1 MGAVASVW
9 KNGRYHTSINQTKD
23 EATMAEDNSAPLA
36 GAIRVDE
43 GSLRGH
49 IDEAVRSSVEET
61 LNALLDAEADAICG
75 AQRYERSPERQD
87 TRAGHYER
95 KLETKAGEVRLRVP
109 KLRSLPFETAIIERY
124 RRREASVEEAL
135 VEMYLAGV
143 SVRRVED
150 ITEALWGTRVSSGTV
165 SRLNQK
171 IYRHIEAWR
180 NRAIDGEFPYVY
192 LDGVIL
198 KRSWAGEVRNVSVL
212 VAIGV
217 GADGYRQILGVA
229 EGQKE
234 DLEGWRG
241 FLRHLKDRGLGTPRL
256 IISDA
261 CRGLVEAV
269 NELYPDA
276 DWQRCV
282 VHFYRNVFSHVPNS
296 KVADVARMLKA
307 IHAQEDR
314 SAADTKTREVVA
326 KLRTMKLPAAAEL
339 VETKGHETLTY
350 YAFPT
355 NHWRQLRTNNPL
367 ERIIREIRRRT
378 RVVGAFPDGHSALML
393 VAARLRHI
401 ASTKWGRRRY
411 MAMDNLLNPAR
422 QEVAA

>member
-1 MGAVASVW
+1 MGVTRQPS
-9 KNGRYHTSINQTKD
+9 SQTRS
-23 EATMAEDNSAPLA
+23 EATMDEDNAAPLE

-43 GSLRGH
+43 KQLRGH

-61 LNALLDAEADAICG
+61 LNALLDAEAEQICR
-75 AQRYERSPERQD
+75 AQRYERSADRVD
-87 TRAGHYER
+87 SRAGHYER
-95 KLETKAGEVRLRVP
+95 KLQTKAGEVQLRVP
-109 KLRSLPFETAIIERY
+109 KLRNLPFETAIIERY

-150 ITEALWGTRVSSGTV
+150 ITEALWGTRVSAGTV

-180 NRAIDGEFPYVY
+180 NRA
-192 LDGVIL
+192 
-198 KRSWAGEVRNVSVL
+198 GEVKNVSVL

-217 GADGYRQILGVA
+217 GTDGYRQILGVA

-234 DLEGWRG
+234 DVEGWRG
-241 FLRHLKDRGLGTPRL
+241 FLRHRKDRGLKDPRL

-261 CRGLVEAV
+261 CRGLVEAA
-269 NELYPDA
+269 NEVFPET

-282 VHFYRNVFSHVPNS
+282 VHWYRNVFSQVPNS
-296 KVADVARMLKA
+296 KVAEVARMLKA

-314 SAADTKTREVVA
+314 TSAEAKTKEVVT
-326 KLRTMKLPAAAEL
+326 KLRTMKLPKAAEL
-339 VETKGHETLTY
+339 VETKAHETMTY
-350 YAFPT
+350 YAFPS

-411 MAMDNLLNPAR
+411 MAMESLLNPIR
-422 QEVAA
+422 EEVAA

>member
-1 MGAVASVW
+1 
-9 KNGRYHTSINQTKD
+9 
-23 EATMAEDNSAPLA
+23 
-36 GAIRVDE
+36 
-43 GSLRGH
+43 
-49 IDEAVRSSVEET
+49 
-61 LNALLDAEADAICG
+61 
-75 AQRYERSPERQD
+75 
-87 TRAGHYER
+87 
-95 KLETKAGEVRLRVP
+95 
-109 KLRSLPFETAIIERY
+109 
-124 RRREASVEEAL
+124 

-180 NRAIDGEFPYVY
+180 NRAIEGEFPYVY
-192 LDGVIL
+192 LDGVVL

-229 EGQKE
+229 EGEKE
-234 DLEGWRG
+234 DLEGWRS
-241 FLRHLKDRGLGTPRL
+241 FLRHLKDRGLTTPRL

-261 CRGLVEAV
+261 CRGLVEAAHD
-269 NELYPDA
+269 LYPEA
-276 DWQRCV
+276 RWQRCV

-314 SAADTKTREVVA
+314 PSADVKTREVVA
-326 KLRTMKLPAAAEL
+326 KLRAMKVPAAAEL
-339 VETKGHETLTY
+339 LETKGHETLTY

-411 MAMDNLLNPAR
+411 MAMENLLNPAR

>member
-1 MGAVASVW
+1 
-9 KNGRYHTSINQTKD
+9 
-23 EATMAEDNSAPLA
+23 
-36 GAIRVDE
+36 VDE
-43 GSLRGH
+43 V
-49 IDEAVRSSVEET
+49 VRSSVEET
-61 LNALLDAEADAICG
+61 LNALLEAEADQICG
-75 AQRYERSPERQD
+75 AARYERSADRVD

-95 KLETKAGEVRLRVP
+95 KLETKAGAVTLKMP
-109 KLRSLPFETAIIERY
+109 KLRKLPFETAIIERY

-180 NRAIDGEFPYVY
+180 NREIVGDFPYVY
-192 LDGVIL
+192 LDGVVL

-217 GADGYRQILGVA
+217 GSDGFRQILGVA

-234 DLEGWRG
+234 DLEGWLG
-241 FLRHLKDRGLGTPRL
+241 FTRHLKDRGLNGVQL

-261 CRGLVEAV
+261 CRGLIEAIAEV
-269 NELYPDA
+269 YPQSE
-276 DWQRCV
+276 WQRCS
-282 VHFYRNVFSHVPNS
+282 VHFYRNVFSHVPNQ
-296 KVADVARMLKA
+296 KVAEVARMLKA

-314 SAADTKTREVVA
+314 SAAEAKSKEVITR
-326 KLRTMKLPAAAEL
+326 LRALKMKAAADL
-339 VETKGHETLTY
+339 VEQKVGETLTY
-350 YAFPT
+350 YSFPS
-355 NHWRQLRTNNPL
+355 NHWRQIRTNNPL

-393 VAARLRHI
+393 AAARLRHI
-401 ASTKWGRRRY
+401 ASTKWGKRRY
-411 MAMDNLLNPAR
+411 MLMDALLNPAK
-422 QEVAA
+422 QEAAA

>member
-1 MGAVASVW
+1 
-9 KNGRYHTSINQTKD
+9 
-23 EATMAEDNSAPLA
+23 MAEDTAEGLKD
-36 GAIRVDE
+36 AIRVNDRQ
-43 GSLRGH
+43 LRGH
-49 IDEAVRSSVEET
+49 IDEVVRSSVEET
-61 LNALLDAEADAICG
+61 LNAMLQAEADQICKAG
-75 AQRYERSPERQD
+75 RYERCAERVD

-95 KLETKAGEVRLRVP
+95 RLETKAGAVVLRMP

-124 RRREASVEEAL
+124 RRRESSVEEAL

-180 NRAIDGEFPYVY
+180 NRTLEGEFPYLF
-192 LDGVIL
+192 LDGVVL

-217 GADGYRQILGVA
+217 GSDGHRQILGVA

-241 FLRHLKDRGLGTPRL
+241 FLRHLKERGLAGVQL

-261 CRGLVEAV
+261 CIGLVEAAA
-269 NELYPDA
+269 ELFPEA
-276 DWQRCV
+276 QWQRCV
-282 VHFYRNVFSHVPNS
+282 VHFYRNVFSQVPKS
-296 KVADVARMLKA
+296 KVAEAARMLKA

-314 SAADTKTREVVA
+314 RAAEDKAREVTA
-326 KLRTMKLPAAAEL
+326 KLRAMRLPKAAEF
-339 VETKGHETLTY
+339 VEAKAHETLTY
-350 YAFPT
+350 FAFPS
-355 NHWRQLRTNNPL
+355 NHWRQVKTNNPL

-401 ASTKWGRRRY
+401 ANTKWGKRRY
-411 MAMDNLLNPAR
+411 LAMETLLNPLPE
-422 QEVAA
+422 EVAA

>member
-1 MGAVASVW
+1 MASVW

>member
-1 MGAVASVW
+1 MSDDTPTALGA
-9 KNGRYHTSINQTKD
+9 
-23 EATMAEDNSAPLA
+23 L
-36 GAIRVDE
+36 RVDE
-43 GSLRGH
+43 GKLRGH
-49 IDEAVRSSVEET
+49 VDEVVRSSVEET
-61 LNALLDAEADAICG
+61 LNGLLDAEADRICG
-75 AQRYERSPERQD
+75 AQRYERSADRVD

-95 KLETKAGEVRLRVP
+95 TLETKAGEVTLRVP
-109 KLRSLPFETAIIERY
+109 KLRRLPFETAIIERY
-124 RRREASVEEAL
+124 KRREASVEEAL

-180 NRAIDGEFPYVY
+180 NRTIEGEFPYLY

-212 VAIGV
+212 VAIGI
-217 GADGYRQILGVA
+217 GTDGFRQILGVA
-229 EGQKE
+229 EGEKE

-241 FLRHLKDRGLGTPRL
+241 FLRHLKDRGLKGVRL
-256 IISDA
+256 VISDA
-261 CRGLVEAV
+261 CRGLAEAAAEV
-269 NELYPDA
+269 LPDS

-282 VHFYRNVFSHVPNS
+282 VHFYRNVFSHVPNG
-296 KVADVARMLKA
+296 KVAEIARMLKA

-314 SAADTKTREVVA
+314 KAAQAKATAVVTRLKTL
-326 KLRTMKLPAAAEL
+326 KLKSAAEL
-339 VETKGHETLTY
+339 VEQKVGETLTY
-350 YAFPT
+350 YAYPST
-355 NHWRQLRTNNPL
+355 HWRQIRTNNPL

-378 RVVGAFPDGHSALML
+378 RVVGAFPDGRSALML

-401 ASTKWGRRRY
+401 ASTKWGKRRY
-411 MAMDNLLNPAR
+411 LVMETLLNPAK
-422 QEVAA
+422 QEAVA